1 MSTQKNSKDLNT
13 SNKEKQD
20 LIPEKTRKEFESIAE
35 ANARHQNRILK
46 VLADLDAG
54 KPVTETQRAQWL
66 QSACISSRDTLYGP
80 EPSEAVHF
88 EVKAAIEQA
97 YDQDIINEIFTV
109 YDAAQ
114 SSPDAMRAVKVILYL
129 LGLSDADPIK
139 G

>member
-1 MSTQKNSKDLNT
+1 MSIQKNLITSEIQKENLKHFHDLC
-13 SNKEKQD
+13 
-20 LIPEKTRKEFESIAE
+20 
-35 ANARHQNRILK
+35 
-46 VLADLDAG
+46 V
-54 KPVTETQRAQWL
+54 
-66 QSACISSRDTLYGP
+66 SARDTLYGP
-80 EPSEAVHF
+80 EPSEAVRF

>member
-1 MSTQKNSKDLNT
+1 MSKQKNQEDLNM
-13 SNKEKQD
+13 SNNGKKD
-20 LIPEKTRKEFESIAE
+20 LIPEEMRKEFESIAD
-35 ANARHQNRILK
+35 AN
-46 VLADLDAG
+46 
-54 KPVTETQRAQWL
+54 AQWL
-66 QSACISSRDTLYGP
+66 QSTCISACDTLYGP
-80 EPSEAVHF
+80 EPSEAVRF

-114 SSPDAMRAVKVILYL
+114 SSPDAMWAVKVILYL